1 MELGITEFP
10 VTTPPILTHVKYVA
24 FLRSLPVHP
33 SCLYFASEDDNVEEV
48 KRILRKNPN
57 LDVNWKNESR
67 NDFTALI
74 RACDEGHDSIVSI
87 FLAHP
92 AIDVNLKSV
101 FGETPFAKACGEGHT
116 SCVRLLLKD
125 SRVEVNEP
133 GITGRTPLWDA
144 AGNGHVDVMK
154 WWIASGR
161 EIDLGT
167 PGHVDTDVIGE
178 AKYQG
183 DTKVVA
189 VLERFPGNPEE
200 TRHKVRLEIE
210 WYNEAAAE
218 MFALVVFV
226 SDELLQIK
234 DTIPTPAARFFNIAR
249 RLPLE
254 LQMVLCHRVVGSPKE
269 IIRAQDREVAFKSLA
284 ESLLWASFFASG

>member
-57 LDVNWKNESR
+57 LDVNWKTPENG
-67 NDFTALI
+67 NGNTALI

-133 GITGRTPLWDA
+133 TKDGRTPLWDA
-144 AGNGHVDVMK
+144 ARNGHVDVIM
-154 WWIASGR
+154 WWIASGS
-161 EIDLGT
+161 EMNLGT
-167 PGHVDTDVIGE
+167 PGHRKSVAIGE
-178 AKYQG
+178 AKKEG
-183 DTKVVA
+183 KKEVVTL
-189 VLERFPGNPEE
+189 LERFKGDATK
-200 TRHKVRLEIE
+200 TRDEIRME
-210 WYNEAAAE
+210 LGITGESPAPAPAPAPLI
-218 MFALVVFV
+218 FH
-226 SDELLQIK
+226 SD
-234 DTIPTPAARFFNIAR
+234 R
-249 RLPLE
+249 
-254 LQMVLCHRVVGSPKE
+254 
-269 IIRAQDREVAFKSLA
+269 
-284 ESLLWASFFASG
+284 